1 MNYRNDGI
9 MPFEVEVLF
18 RQILNMDQIKYI
30 TSLLIALG
38 KYMVLDREML
48 DKRAGKIGLSY
59 IRRATETKLITE
71 YRHRDD
77 QQIHDYY
84 FYSLAPGGIY
94 FLESEGFPFH
104 KLPKYTNQQ
113 HRERILTFNKWALEQ
128 NYTMNANIPQS
139 RKFDYFITN
148 EKNGPN
154 TIVGFYENMISEQ
167 QAIDQIQ
174 IEIDEAK
181 KKGVMILDE
190 NYDFEKIK
198 MPMIEIG
205 NKSSSF

>member
-30 TSLLIALG
+30 SNLLIALG
-38 KYMVLDREML
+38 KYMVLDRDML
-48 DKRAGKIGLSY
+48 DERAGKIGLSY

-113 HRERILTFNKWALEQ
+113 HRERILTFNKWALDQ
-128 NYTMNANIPQS
+128 NYTINAEIPQS

-148 EKNGPN
+148 ERKGPDA
-154 TIVGFYENMISEQ
+154 IVGFYENMINEQ
-167 QAIDQIQ
+167 QATDQIQ
-174 IEIDEAK
+174 IAIDEAN
-181 KKGVMILDE
+181 KKGAVISDQSFV
-190 NYDFEKIK
+190 FEKIK

-205 NKSSSF
+205 NKSAAF